1 LKDGNGYSPTHENI
15 VRIKYFSTLIDGT
28 SVEGSPAQPI
38 EKEFRIG
45 DTKLLK
51 GFEEGLLMMRKGGHY
66 SLILPS
72 SLAYGDQAHGNLPP
86 YTTLIYDVELIETK

>member
-1 LKDGNGYSPTHENI
+1 
-15 VRIKYFSTLIDGT
+15 LIDGT